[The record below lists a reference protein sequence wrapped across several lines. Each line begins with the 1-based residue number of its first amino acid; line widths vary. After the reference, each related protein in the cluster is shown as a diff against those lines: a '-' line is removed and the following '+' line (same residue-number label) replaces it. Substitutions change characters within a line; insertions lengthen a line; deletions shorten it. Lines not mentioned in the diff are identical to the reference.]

1 MWDVAKRSN
10 THVKRVPE
18 KEKIDTAT
26 EAIFE
31 EILAGPFPQNEEKY
45 QTTQIQE
52 WKMKLKRS

>member
-1 MWDVAKRSN
+1 MWNVAKRSH
-10 THVKRVPE
+10 THVNRVPE

-45 QTTQIQE
+45 QTIQIQE
-52 WKMKLKRS
+52 AYK